1 MTETICPT
9 CKQPVTAGASFCSQ
23 CGSRTG
29 AGDSRA
35 LVPDNVDVV
44 GKLARA
50 LGAKWEVRR
59 LLGEGGFAQVY
70 EVWDTDLQRR
80 LAVKV
85 LKPDIAWSAGM
96 LERFQQ
102 ECRSLARLTHANILP
117 IHFVGS
123 GEGLVYYAMPFIEG
137 ESLSVLLAKGP
148 LSLDRALGIVRPL
161 LDALSHA
168 HGQGLIHRDI
178 KPDNIMLEASTGRPL
193 LVDFGIA
200 KRIDGEGHKTQA
212 GFVVGTPQYM
222 SPEQALGQGDLDARS
237 DLYAVG
243 AVLFQMVTGSPPFEG
258 DTSQEI
264 VGKHLSEPAPI
275 ATTRN
280 ARIPMWL
287 SDIIVRCLAKR
298 PPERFQSAAMMLDAL
313 NSGQQFGGEDSVSAE
328 RVAKRI
334 QSDVATEMMRSA
346 ERTSASPARPVRP
359 SPVPSP
365 TRPVAS
371 PSATVESVPKKRGA
385 GVLVLVVLLLLGAG
399 GWYYLRPVPTL
410 IVKNAL
416 VEPIRLVI
424 GRETLDVAAGAT
436 LEHKVERGTPVV
448 AHWYLVRPTDPAGAP
463 LGVEV
468 QGTITVDAPSGR
480 MLNTIDANSSEQ
492 AVFAP
497 LITNMTG
504 GPISLTM
511 NAGLV
516 NAQPCN
522 CRVNAGSNRARI
534 GYYPL
539 FRNSSVEARD
549 GLGRVAVFRDL
560 GPSVDRDK
568 AAVGLRFEEK
578 DFR

>member
-1 MTETICPT
+1 VEPT
-9 CKQPVTAGASFCSQ
+9 PT
-23 CGSRTG
+23 
-29 AGDSRA
+29 
-35 LVPDNVDVV
+35 VDVF
-44 GKLARA
+44 GKLGRA
-50 LGAKWEVRR
+50 LGAKYEVRR
-59 LLGEGGFAQVY
+59 LIGEGGFAHVY

-102 ECRSLARLTHANILP
+102 ECRSLARLAHANILP

-123 GEGLVYYAMPFIEG
+123 GQGLVYYAMPFIEG
-137 ESLSVLLAKGP
+137 DSLSSLLRQGALP
-148 LSLDRALGIVRPL
+148 VDRALGIIRPL

-178 KPDNIMLEASTGRPL
+178 KPDNVMLEASTGRPL

-200 KRIDGEGHKTQA
+200 KRVDGEGHKTQA

-243 AVLFQMVTGSPPFEG
+243 AVLFQMVTGSPPFDG

-264 VGKHLSEPAPI
+264 VGKHLSEPAPV
-275 ATTRN
+275 ATSRN

-287 SDIIVRCLAKR
+287 SEIIVRCLAKR
-298 PPERFQSAAMMLDAL
+298 PAERYQSAAMMLDAL
-313 NSGQQFGGEDSVSAE
+313 STGPQVGAADTVSAE
-328 RVAKRI
+328 RVARRI
-334 QSDVATEMMRSA
+334 HSDAATEMMRSA
-346 ERTSASPARPVRP
+346 ERTSAAPPRPGRISPSPDSAGATRP
-359 SPVPSP
+359 SQVAATAAPSP
-365 TRPVAS
+365 S
-371 PSATVESVPKKRGA
+371 GGGLKW
-385 GVLVLVVLLLLGAG
+385 VLLLLLLG
-399 GWYYLRPVPTL
+399 GVAAAWFGLQPGTVLVVR
-410 IVKNAL
+410 NSL
-416 VEPIRLVI
+416 VEPIRIVV
-424 GRETLDVAAGAT
+424 GAETLEVAPGAT
-436 LEHKVERGTPVV
+436 LEHKLERGKPLI
-448 AHWYLVRPTDPAGAP
+448 AHWYLVRPTDPAGTP

-468 QGTITVDAPSGR
+468 QGSIAVQEPSGRILNTVDA
-480 MLNTIDANSSEQ
+480 NSPDQ

-497 LITNMTG
+497 LVSNTTA
-504 GPISLTM
+504 GPISLTI

-522 CRVNAGSNRARI
+522 CRVSPGANRARI

-539 FRNSSVEARD
+539 FKNSSVQASD
-549 GLGRVAVFRDL
+549 GTGRTATFRDL
-560 GPSVDRDK
+560 GASVDKER
-568 AAVGLRFEEK
+568 AVVGLRFEEK

>member
-1 MTETICPT
+1 
-9 CKQPVTAGASFCSQ
+9 
-23 CGSRTG
+23 
-29 AGDSRA
+29 
-35 LVPDNVDVV
+35 
-44 GKLARA
+44 
-50 LGAKWEVRR
+50 
-59 LLGEGGFAQVY
+59 
-70 EVWDTDLQRR
+70 
-80 LAVKV
+80 
-85 LKPDIAWSAGM
+85 M

-102 ECRSLARLTHANILP
+102 ECRALARLAHANILP

-137 ESLSVLLAKGP
+137 DSLSSLLRQGP
-148 LSLDRALGIVRPL
+148 LPVDRALGIVRPL

-178 KPDNIMLEASTGRPL
+178 KPDNVMLEASTGRPL

-200 KRIDGEGHKTQA
+200 KQVDGGGHKTQA

-222 SPEQALGQGDLDARS
+222 SPEQALGQGDIDARS

-243 AVLFQMVTGSPPFEG
+243 AVLFQMVTGAPPFEG

-275 ATTRN
+275 ATKRN

-298 PPERFQSAAMMLDAL
+298 PAERFQSAAMMLDAL
-313 NSGQQFGGEDSVSAE
+313 NSGPQLGQPETVSAE
-328 RVAKRI
+328 RVAKRV
-334 QSDVATEMMRSA
+334 QADAATEMMRSA
-346 ERTSASPARPVRP
+346 ERTSAAPPRISSAGSVDPPRPARPV
-359 SPVPSP
+359 
-365 TRPVAS
+365 AS
-371 PSATVESVPKKRGA
+371 APASTGGGGMKW
-385 GVLVLVVLLLLGAG
+385 VLLLLLLG
-399 GWYYLRPVPTL
+399 GVAAAAWFGLRPKTVL
-410 IVKNAL
+410 VVKNSL
-416 VEPIRLVI
+416 VEPVRIAI
-424 GRETLDVAAGAT
+424 GSETLDVAPGAT
-436 LEHKVERGTPVV
+436 LEHRLESGKPLV
-448 AHWYLVRPTDPAGAP
+448 AHWYLVRPADPAGVP

-468 QGTITVDAPSGR
+468 QGTIAVQDPTGR
-480 MLNTIDANSSEQ
+480 ILNTIDANSPDL

-497 LITNMTG
+497 LITNSTAG
-504 GPISLTM
+504 TISLVI

-522 CRVNAGSNRARI
+522 CRVSPGANRARI

-539 FRNSSVEARD
+539 FKNSSVQATD
-549 GLGRVAVFRDL
+549 ASGRTAAFRDL
-560 GPSVDRDK
+560 GESVDKER